1 MKPRFDPVNQAIRSG
16 GRRIQLT
23 PKAFAV
29 LDYLRQRPE
38 RLVTKDE
45 LLAAIWPKV
54 YVVDGVLKVA
64 VREIRKILQDD
75 PQTPR
80 FIETV
85 HRRGYRFIGKLPE
98 VHHST
103 AYPPSPATSRQPPQ

>member
-16 GRRIQLT
+16 DRRIQLT

-45 LLAAIWPKV
+45 LLAAV
-54 YVVDGVLKVA
+54 
-64 VREIRKILQDD
+64 
-75 PQTPR
+75 
-80 FIETV
+80 
-85 HRRGYRFIGKLPE
+85 
-98 VHHST
+98 
-103 AYPPSPATSRQPPQ
+103 